1 MADDKTALAG
11 AKLAGRRPKPSR
23 DRERRR
29 ALVGAEPHPP
39 RDDGYSVFYCGR
51 VAAWRQI
58 LWLLVAAAA
67 KGYDARIY
75 GRFVSGSAC

>member
-29 ALVGAEPHPP
+29 ALVGAEPLRGWSARVLVEF
-39 RDDGYSVFYCGR
+39 RDVDFRSTFRSMWPASADFVTS
-51 VAAWRQI
+51 
-58 LWLLVAAAA
+58 
-67 KGYDARIY
+67 AR
-75 GRFVSGSAC
+75 